1 MEMNLQCCVYTFITG
16 MKDYTYFKAS
26 FQYAVLG
33 MMMMLE
39 KYHLLRAFF

>member
-1 MEMNLQCCVYTFITG
+1 

-39 KYHLLRAFF
+39 KYHLLRPFFKEYTFCRRLLANFK